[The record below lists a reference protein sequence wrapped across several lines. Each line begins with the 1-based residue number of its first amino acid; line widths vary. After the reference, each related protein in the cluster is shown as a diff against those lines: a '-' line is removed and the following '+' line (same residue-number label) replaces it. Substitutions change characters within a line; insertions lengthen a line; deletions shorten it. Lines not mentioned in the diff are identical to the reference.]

1 MVCNSNVNK
10 TVYFFYSLKHR
21 EIVTVKS
28 LKSIKKK
35 QALILFYML
44 VEKHGW
50 AIEKN
55 LFA

>member
-28 LKSIKKK
+28 LKSIKEK